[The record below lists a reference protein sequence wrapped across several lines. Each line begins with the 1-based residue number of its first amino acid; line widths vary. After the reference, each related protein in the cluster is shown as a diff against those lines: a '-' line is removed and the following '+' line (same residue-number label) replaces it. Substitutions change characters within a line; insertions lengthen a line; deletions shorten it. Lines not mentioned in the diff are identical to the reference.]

1 MKQPSF
7 SLNATMALNETH
19 YPIETLLESST
30 LGFFMIRFPNTFT
43 LSIRDRSR
51 EDFVGLQS
59 SHYDDFI
66 YQIHPDDRA
75 RVNSRFH
82 AAEFNE
88 VISTLLFR
96 LLPHGSDEILWLRA
110 HFHGLPTGEIL
121 GLFEDI
127 SQLKYHGFAY
137 QSVQKRLNTAI
148 DSARMGAWEW
158 FADGNRVFLYGFLFD
173 ELGLHAPKR
182 PFDIALVQKWVH
194 PHDYE
199 RVLTLTK
206 KFWESPI
213 GSYRLEFRIKGKD
226 NKWIWVRLIGQVF
239 LFKGDRP
246 SRMNGIIQDIT
257 EERTREQLKTL
268 LKIGNVGYFEYY
280 PDRKE
285 PLYFDTISRQMLGLD
300 TNHPKPETIIKRI
313 QSPRAALIFED
324 LTARIHVTADTLF
337 SYQFALQL
345 PREKRFMQLECISR
359 RNPQGEAYLEGF
371 LIDQTEKRKNER
383 VIRENQKLFD
393 QITQYSPIGIL
404 LLDDRGYVQYIN
416 HDAATRFEYPRTGI
430 VHHHLTEFIHPELLP
445 KLFHLLDKAHKTKP
459 SGLKE
464 RLLFVAKTGTRLWMD
479 LTISYIEHNE
489 GNQELL
495 ILMEDIT
502 EKIKNQQSMIQ
513 LEQKYLFLF
522 QETPVALGI
531 FNFNSEA
538 LVINNAF
545 TELLGYSKAELIG
558 KRFEDLT
565 LPDEKENF
573 QKMYQTLF
581 EGTAQHYLTQKS
593 YLHKDGTWISVD
605 INLKRADDGLNEPV
619 VIATI
624 RPL

>member
-1 MKQPSF
+1 MKF
-7 SLNATMALNETH
+7 SPLSLDATLALNDSL
-19 YPIETLLESST
+19 YSIERLLESST
-30 LGFFMIRFPNTFT
+30 LGFFMIQFPNTVS
-43 LSIRDRSR
+43 LSIRERSK
-51 EDFVGLQS
+51 EDFLDLHAS
-59 SHYDDFI
+59 SYDELL
-66 YQIHPDDRA
+66 YQVHPDDRA
-75 RVNSRFH
+75 KLDSRFH
-82 AAEFNE
+82 AAEYNQ
-88 VISTLLFR
+88 VVSTILFR
-96 LLPHGSDEILWLRA
+96 LLPHGSDQIMWLRA
-110 HFHGLPTGEIL
+110 HFHGLPTGEVL
-121 GLFEDI
+121 GLVEDI

-182 PFDIALVQKWVH
+182 PFDIDLVHKWVH
-194 PHDYE
+194 PHDYV
-199 RVLTLTK
+199 RVLELTK
-206 KFWESPI
+206 KFWESPT
-213 GSYRLEFRIKGKD
+213 GSYRLEFRIKGK
-226 NKWIWVRLIGQVF
+226 NEQWIWVRLIGQVF

-246 SRMNGIIQDIT
+246 SRMNGILQDIT

-285 PLYFDTISRQMLGLD
+285 PLYFDTISRQMLGID
-300 TNHPKPETIIKRI
+300 TSHPKAETLIKQIR
-313 QSPRAALIFED
+313 SPRAALTFKN
-324 LTARIHVTADTLF
+324 LTARIRHTTDTLF
-337 SYQFALQL
+337 SYQFDFQL
-345 PREKRFMQLECISR
+345 PRENRCMQLECISR

-371 LIDQTEKRKNER
+371 LIDQTEKRKNES
-383 VIRENQKLFD
+383 VIKENQKLFD
-393 QITQYSPIGIL
+393 RITQYSPIGIL
-404 LLDDRGYVQYIN
+404 LLNDKGFIQYIN

-459 SGLKE
+459 SALKE
-464 RLLFVAKTGTRLWMD
+464 RLLFVSKTGTRLWMD
-479 LTISYIEHNE
+479 LTLSYIDHNE
-489 GNQELL
+489 ENPELL

-538 LVINNAF
+538 LIINNAF
-545 TELLGYSKAELIG
+545 TELLGYSKAELVG
-558 KRFEDLT
+558 KHFEDLT
-565 LPDEKENF
+565 LPGEKENF

-605 INLKRADDGLNEPV
+605 INLKRADDGLNEPL

>member
-1 MKQPSF
+1 MNQPSF
-7 SLNATMALNETH
+7 SLNATTVLNETH

-43 LSIRDRSR
+43 LSIRDRSK
-51 EDFVGLQS
+51 EDFLGLQS

-75 RVNSRFH
+75 RVDSRLH

-182 PFDIALVQKWVH
+182 PFDITLVRKWVH

-206 KFWESPI
+206 EFWRSPI
-213 GSYRLEFRIKGKD
+213 GSYRMEFRIKGKD
-226 NKWIWVRLIGQVF
+226 DQWIWVRLIGQVF
-239 LFKGDRP
+239 LFKDDCP

-257 EERTREQLKTL
+257 EERTRKQLKTL

-285 PLYFDTISRQMLGLD
+285 TLYFDTTSRQVFDLD
-300 TNHPKPETIIKRI
+300 TNHPKPETIIERI
-313 QSPRAALIFED
+313 ASPRAALIFKN
-324 LTARIHVTADTLF
+324 LTAKVYATADTLF
-337 SYQFALQL
+337 SYQIVLQL
-345 PREKRFMQLECISR
+345 PQEKRFIQLECISR

-393 QITQYSPIGIL
+393 RITQYSPIGIL
-404 LLDDRGYVQYIN
+404 LLNDKGFIQYIN
-416 HDAATRFEYPRTGI
+416 HDAATRFEYPSSGL
-430 VHHHLTEFIHPELLP
+430 VHHHLTEFVYPESIP
-445 KLFHLLDKAHKTKP
+445 KLFYILDKVHKTKP

-464 RLLFVAKTGTRLWMD
+464 RLLFVSKSGTRLWMD

-489 GNQELL
+489 ENPELL

-531 FNFNSEA
+531 FNYNSEA
-538 LVINNAF
+538 LIINNAF
-545 TELLGYSKAELIG
+545 TELLGYTKAELIG

-565 LPDEKENF
+565 LPDEKESF
-573 QKMYQTLF
+573 HKMYQTLF
-581 EGTAQHYLTQKS
+581 EGSAQHYLTQKS
-593 YLHKDGTWISVD
+593 YLHKDGSWISVD
-605 INLKRADDGLNEPV
+605 VNLKRADDGLNEPV